1 MERDRL
7 SIHIWS
13 DAEITVEERKN
24 CIKTV
29 KRITMNDFI
38 HCIQDSTK
46 DFIPI
51 RNIVLPKNALFHSFS
66 NESNKFS
73 AALEYPYDRADITYM
88 KTVYRNFPL
97 PRLVFGFKVNADG
110 YIQQVCLGVAKN
122 CRILREDTPM
132 YHYPF
137 SNVLK
142 NFYLCTGGNLL
153 PEIKKIHALSYMPDY
168 ILGLPNNDD
177 YFQHKNNKLHLSHR
191 ELMEHLAD
199 KSPEHY
205 YSDILIP
212 SGKTLSDFYREVAL

>member
-29 KRITMNDFI
+29 KRISMNDFI

-73 AALEYPYDRADITYM
+73 AALEYPYDRADITYENG
-88 KTVYRNFPL
+88 VPEFSAAQACI
-97 PRLVFGFKVNADG
+97 RL
-110 YIQQVCLGVAKN
+110 
-122 CRILREDTPM
+122 
-132 YHYPF
+132 
-137 SNVLK
+137 
-142 NFYLCTGGNLL
+142 
-153 PEIKKIHALSYMPDY
+153 
-168 ILGLPNNDD
+168 
-177 YFQHKNNKLHLSHR
+177 
-191 ELMEHLAD
+191 
-199 KSPEHY
+199 
-205 YSDILIP
+205 
-212 SGKTLSDFYREVAL
+212 